1 MSEAAAL
8 KLLIAEDQAA
18 LRRLIGAVVAKVAG
32 EVRDCVQAQE
42 LQQVYTDWA
51 PDFVLIDGDM
61 TSLDGIAVTR
71 WIKAADPL
79 GKVIIVSSYDSPE
92 LREAAVQAG
101 ALGYVMKDDLMQ
113 LSSLLVLH
121 R

>member
-1 MSEAAAL
+1 M
-8 KLLIAEDQAA
+8 KLLIAEDKAA

-32 EVRDCVQAQE
+32 EIRDCVGEEELEQA
-42 LQQVYTDWA
+42 YTAWA

-61 TSLDGIAVTR
+61 ASLDEIAATR
-71 WIKAADPL
+71 WIKAADPS

-92 LREAAVQAG
+92 LREAAVRAG
-101 ALGYVMKDDLMQ
+101 ALAYVLKDDLLE
-113 LSSLLVLH
+113 LSRLLVSH